1 MANSG
6 SLRVGFLLL
15 FLPICI
21 FRLISPYSYGMTEN
35 CATCTRSWY
44 DDPTASGTVGPPLP
58 VNEVKVID
66 VPAMGYTSEDKPNPR
81 GELCVR
87 GANCFT
93 TYYKG
98 LEPLKY
104 WKITR

>member
-1 MANSG
+1 
-6 SLRVGFLLL
+6 
-15 FLPICI
+15 
-21 FRLISPYSYGMTEN
+21 MTEN
-35 CATCTRSWY
+35 CATCTRSWP

-66 VPAMGYTSEDKPNPR
+66 VPAMGYTSEDKLNPR

-98 LEPLKY
+98 LEPLNY
-104 WKITR
+104 RKITR